1 LYEVALR
8 SAHLSRGFLEVKR
21 PAVLLAL
28 ALLLLAIA
36 LLTYRI
42 VWLGY
47 PVFPTAPG
55 RTWQLLIDAHIKGGS
70 GETTLSLAVPHEQA
84 GRMLVEERVTSSTL
98 NFNLLREGPNRI
110 GVWSGPIG
118 SAEEEINYRAIILIR
133 PRRSSKVDPPTLEK
147 LPPVV
152 EDKEQALA
160 ERLTRNWT
168 QLAPT
173 ARIKAV
179 AAATAGEWGKPSPE
193 DLDIQAWKIVQEK
206 YGRVVAFLT
215 LLEASGLAAR
225 AVEGFRLFE
234 GIKTRPLTWIEVWT
248 GQRWESLRPET
259 GEVEKR
265 PAMLLPLATGGLPAA
280 RVSGGE
286 LTEVRWILN
295 REIVSQWRL
304 HFERIR
310 RSDRLLDRWSLFRL
324 PPEFQQTFRILLLVP
339 IGALMIGVLRNLVGF
354 PTFGIFMPVLMALAF
369 RGTGLVYGLGIFA
382 GVLLVGYAVRRWLD
396 KLRLLLVP
404 RMSVILTLV
413 IACFTG
419 LALIGSKFELR
430 EFMAV
435 GLLPFVILTMTIERF
450 FVVIEEAGVREGLR
464 TAAGSA
470 AVSVITYEIIS
481 WEPLQLTFFVY
492 PELLAGVAAIQ
503 ILLGR
508 YTGYRLSELFRFR
521 TFREAK

>member
-1 LYEVALR
+1 L
-8 SAHLSRGFLEVKR
+8 K
-21 PAVLLAL
+21 
-28 ALLLLAIA
+28 
-36 LLTYRI
+36 
-42 VWLGY
+42 Y

-55 RTWQLLIDAHIKGGS
+55 RTWQLLIDAHVKGGS
-70 GETTLSLAVPHEQA
+70 GETTLALAVPNEQA
-84 GRMLVEERVTSSTL
+84 GRMLVEERVTSGTL

-110 GVWSGPIG
+110 GVWSGLIG
-118 SAEEEINYRAIILIR
+118 SGEEEIHYRAIILIR
-133 PRRSSKVDPPTLEK
+133 PGRSSRVDPPTLEK

-152 EDKEQALA
+152 GKEEQALT
-160 ERLTRNWT
+160 ERLARNWI
-168 QLAPT
+168 QLAPA

-179 AAATAGEWGKPSPE
+179 AAAMAGEWGKPSPE
-193 DLDIQAWKIVQEK
+193 DPDIHAWKTIQGK
-206 YGRVVAFLT
+206 YGQVAAFLT
-215 LLEASGLAAR
+215 LLEASGLPAR

-234 GIKTRPLTWIEVWT
+234 GVKTRPLTWIEVWT
-248 GQRWESLRPET
+248 GQRWESLKPET
-259 GEVEKR
+259 GEVEKN
-265 PAMLLPLATGGLPAA
+265 PAILLPLATGRLPAA

-286 LTEVRWILN
+286 LSEIRWFLS
-295 REIVSQWRL
+295 REIISQWRL
-304 HFERIR
+304 HFERIL
-310 RSDRLLDRWSLFRL
+310 RSDRLLDQWSLFRL

-369 RGTGLVYGLGIFA
+369 RGTGLGYGLGMFA
-382 GVLLVGYAVRRWLD
+382 GVLLIGYAVRRLLD

-419 LALIGSKFELR
+419 LALLGNKYGLR

-450 FVVIEEAGVREGLR
+450 FVVLEEAGIREGVR
-464 TAAGSA
+464 TAAGST
-470 AVSVITYEIIS
+470 AVSVITYGIIS

-492 PELLAGVAAIQ
+492 PELLGGVAAVQ

-508 YTGYRLSELFRFR
+508 YTGYRLSEVFRFR
-521 TFREAK
+521 TFRGTQ